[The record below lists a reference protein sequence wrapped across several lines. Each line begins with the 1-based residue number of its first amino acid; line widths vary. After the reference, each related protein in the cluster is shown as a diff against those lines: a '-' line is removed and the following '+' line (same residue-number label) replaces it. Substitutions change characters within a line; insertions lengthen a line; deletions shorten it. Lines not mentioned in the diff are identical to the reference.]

1 MAKVFFG
8 SDAAGAFVA
17 ARRFCKPAIER
28 LFGWVSYPHT
38 SSVDDGAF
46 HGYRLIPVCCC
57 HSVFKKRFIP
67 AGKVYQERICPIN
80 TVDIE

>member
-38 SSVDDGAF
+38 SSVDDGVIGLAN
-46 HGYRLIPVCCC
+46 IW
-57 HSVFKKRFIP
+57 VFKKRFIP